1 MLSRRRG
8 HTLIELMVASALVGI
23 CLLGVLALV
32 QAGSRYL
39 MVTQAKMD
47 LQRDALTLVRRLN
60 EEFAETNDA
69 AFTVSRKNEVPD
81 CPVCGVGTGNNV
93 DGILFASPRSA
104 NTGEIAYDAEGR
116 MYWPKWVCYYKRT
129 DAPGPRVVRVVTSV
143 EDPKPF
149 PPSQILVGAYL
160 STPLPYKVMAHHAT
174 TFHCVRGASTM
185 ALHLRMDL
193 PSGFGR
199 KYGFEIRTQVFTR
212 N

>member
-1 MLSRRRG
+1 MKGARRG
-8 HTLIELMVASALVGI
+8 HSLIEVIIACGLVGI

-47 LQRDALTLVRRLN
+47 LQRDALILVRRLN
-60 EEFAETNDA
+60 EEFAESNDA
-69 AFTVSRKNEVPD
+69 AFSVSRRDEVP
-81 CPVCGVGTGNNV
+81 VCVACGPGTSNNV
-93 DGILFASPRSA
+93 DGLLFGSPRSA
-104 NTGEIAYDAEGR
+104 STGEVVYDAEGR
-116 MYWPKWVCYYKRT
+116 MYWVKWVCYYKRT

-143 EDPKPF
+143 EEPKPF
-149 PPSQILVGAYL
+149 PPSPILVGAYL
-160 STPLPYKVMAHHAT
+160 STPLPYKVMARNVS
-174 TFHCVRGASTM
+174 TFHCVKGASTM

-193 PSGFGR
+193 PSGYGR